1 MPQQKQL
8 TFLITGGAGFLGHNL
23 ARYLLN
29 KGQNVRTVDLG
40 PFDYPDIKGVRHYQ
54 GDIRNKEALKRAA
67 QGVDVIVHTA
77 AGLPLWK
84 PNEIKSVNINGTKAV
99 LEVAHELGIERVV
112 HISSTAVYGIPDH
125 HPLVEGD
132 KLQGVGPY
140 GMSKVI
146 AEKICENYR
155 KVLCIPILRP
165 KSFIGAGRLGV
176 FDVLFDWIR
185 RGKNIPVVGWGRNL
199 YQLLH
204 VEDLNQAIWLAATAP
219 ASAANDTFN
228 IGAERYGTMKHDYQ
242 ALLNYAGFGKRVIG
256 TPPWL
261 VINALRVL
269 EFFKLSP
276 LYKWVYETADK
287 DSFVSIEKAKRVLG
301 FQPRFSNVDALIH
314 SYQWY
319 LQHYREY
326 QGKSGVT
333 HRVPWK
339 QGALSVIRAFF

>member
-1 MPQQKQL
+1 MAQKQL

-23 ARYLLN
+23 ARSLLA
-29 KGQNVRTVDLG
+29 KGQKVRTVDLG
-40 PFDYPDIKGVRHYQ
+40 PFDYPEIKGVQHFQ
-54 GDIRNKEALKRAA
+54 GDIRNKDVLRRAA
-67 QGVDVIVHTA
+67 AGVDVIVHCA

-84 PNEIKSVNINGTKAV
+84 PQEIKSVNINGTKAV

-140 GMSKVI
+140 GYSKVV
-146 AEKICENYR
+146 AEQICESYR
-155 KVLCIPILRP
+155 KFMCVPMLRP

-185 RGKNIPVVGWGRNL
+185 RGKNIPIVGWGNNL

-204 VEDLNQAIWLAATAP
+204 VEDLNQAIWLVSTLP
-219 ASAANDTFN
+219 AKIANDTFN
-228 IGAERYGTMKHDYQ
+228 IGAEKFGTMKKDYQ
-242 ALLNYAGFGKRVIG
+242 ALLNYAGFHKRVIG
-256 TPPWL
+256 TSPFL

-287 DSFVSIEKAKRVLG
+287 DSFVSIEKAKKVLG
-301 FQPRFSNVDALIH
+301 FKPQYSNVDALID
-314 SYQWY
+314 SYKWY
-319 LQHYREY
+319 LLHYKEY

-339 QGALSVIRAFF
+339 QGALVIIRAFF

>member
-1 MPQQKQL
+1 VTDRKL

-23 ARYLLN
+23 ARFLLG
-29 KGQNVRTVDLG
+29 KGHAVRTIDKSA
-40 PFDYPDIKGVRHYQ
+40 FDYPDISGVQHFI
-54 GDIRNKEALKRAA
+54 GDIRDKAAVRQAA
-67 QGVDVIVHTA
+67 QGVDVIVHAA

-84 PNEIKSVNINGTKAV
+84 PAEIRSVNINGVKTV
-99 LEVAHELGIERVV
+99 LDVADELGVERVV

-140 GMSKVI
+140 GESKVM
-146 AEKICENYR
+146 AEKICEQYR
-155 KVLCIPILRP
+155 KKMCVPILRP

-185 RGKNIPVVGWGRNL
+185 RGKNIPVVGWGNNL

-204 VEDLNQAIWLAATAP
+204 VEDLNEAILLAATKP
-219 ASAANDTFN
+219 AKVANQTFN
-228 IGAERYGTMKHDYQ
+228 VGAEKYGTMKQDYQ

-256 TPPWL
+256 TPPFL
-261 VINALRVL
+261 VINTLRAL

-287 DSFVSIEKAKRVLG
+287 DSFVSIEKAKKELG
-301 FQPRFSNVDALIH
+301 WQPKRSNVDALID
-314 SYQWY
+314 SYNWY

-339 QGALSVIRAFF
+339 QGALAIIRAFF

>member
-1 MPQQKQL
+1 MKDRKL

-23 ARYLLN
+23 ARFLLD
-29 KGQNVRTVDLG
+29 KGHAVRTIDKSA
-40 PFDYPDIKGVRHYQ
+40 FDYPDISGVQHFI
-54 GDIRNKEALKRAA
+54 GDIRDKSAVRQAA
-67 QGVDVIVHTA
+67 QGVDVIVHAA

-84 PNEIKSVNINGTKAV
+84 PAEIRSVNINGVKTV
-99 LEVAHELGIERVV
+99 LDVADELGIERVV

-140 GMSKVI
+140 GESKVM
-146 AEKICENYR
+146 AEKICEQYR
-155 KVLCIPILRP
+155 KKMCVPILRP

-185 RGKNIPVVGWGRNL
+185 RGKNIPVVGWGNNL

-204 VEDLNQAIWLAATAP
+204 VEDLNEAILLAATKP
-219 ASAANDTFN
+219 AKVANQTFN
-228 IGAERYGTMKHDYQ
+228 VGAEKYGTMKQDYQ

-256 TPPWL
+256 TPPFL
-261 VINALRVL
+261 VINTLRAL

-287 DSFVSIEKAKRVLG
+287 DSFVSIEKAKKELG
-301 FQPRFSNVDALIH
+301 WQPKRSNVDALID
-314 SYQWY
+314 SYNWY

-339 QGALSVIRAFF
+339 QGALAIIRAFF